1 MSRNSSEARPLV
13 PEASTA
19 AELPASVA
27 VIGAGTMGTGI
38 AIVFAAAG
46 CADLRLMSRHEA
58 TLRQAA
64 SRIAGAALSPDTGPG
79 PIRLT
84 TSLAEAAAGSELII
98 ESISED
104 LDAKVGVL
112 HSVEACVSDSAILA
126 SNTSS
131 VPIDDLAAGLARP
144 GRFAGYHC
152 FNPPEMIELVEVVSG
167 RDTAADTIDQLCQWA
182 VSAGR
187 APIHVRRAVPGF
199 IANRLQ
205 YALLREAF
213 ALVEDG
219 VCSYADVDEVVRMSI
234 GARWAAIGPFET
246 MDLAGLDVHAAV
258 ASRLYPELASS
269 TTVPPAVLE
278 MVSDGALGCKTGRGL
293 RGNYSAEDVARIEA
307 GRNRV
312 LLALC
317 ALRERE
323 RT

>member
-1 MSRNSSEARPLV
+1 VSRNSSEARLPV
-13 PEASTA
+13 PEATTA
-19 AELPASVA
+19 PELPASVA

-64 SRIAGAALSPDTGPG
+64 SRIAGAALLPDSRAGA
-79 PIRLT
+79 IRLT
-84 TSLAEAAAGSELII
+84 TSLAEAAGGSELII

-104 LDAKVGVL
+104 LDAKVGL
-112 HSVEACVSDSAILA
+112 LRSVEACVPDSAILA

-167 RDTAADTIDQLCQWA
+167 RDTAAETIGQLCRWA

-219 VCSYADVDEVVRMSI
+219 VCGYADVDEVVRMSI
-234 GARWAAIGPFET
+234 GARWAAIGPVET

-258 ASRLYPELASS
+258 ASRLYPELASNA
-269 TTVPPAVLE
+269 TVPPAVLK

-293 RGNYSAEDVARIEA
+293 RGNYSAGDVARIEA
-307 GRNRV
+307 RRDRV
-312 LLALC
+312 LLALR

>member
-1 MSRNSSEARPLV
+1 
-13 PEASTA
+13 
-19 AELPASVA
+19 
-27 VIGAGTMGTGI
+27 MGTGI

-64 SRIAGAALSPDTGPG
+64 SRIAGAALSADSRSAM
-79 PIRLT
+79 RLT

-104 LDAKVGVL
+104 LDAKAGL
-112 HSVEACVSDSAILA
+112 LRSVEACVPDSAILA

-167 RDTAADTIDQLCQWA
+167 RDTAAETIGQLCRWA

-187 APIHVRRAVPGF
+187 APIHVRHAVPGF

-219 VCSYADVDEVVRMSI
+219 VCGYADVDEVVRMSI

-307 GRNRV
+307 GRDRV
-312 LLALC
+312 LLALS

>member
-187 APIHVRRAVPGF
+187 APIHVRRAVRGF

>member
-84 TSLAEAAAGSELII
+84 TSLA
-98 ESISED
+98 ED

>member
-1 MSRNSSEARPLV
+1 M
-13 PEASTA
+13 
-19 AELPASVA
+19 A
-27 VIGAGTMGTGI
+27 VIGAGAMGTGI

-46 CADLRLMSRHEA
+46 CPDVRLMSRHKA
-58 TLRQAA
+58 TLQQAA
-64 SRIAGAALSPDTGPG
+64 NRIAGAALPPDSRHGAIG
-79 PIRLT
+79 LT
-84 TSLAEAAAGSELII
+84 TSLAEAAGGSELII

-104 LDAKVGVL
+104 LDAKVSL
-112 HSVEACVSDSAILA
+112 LRSVEACVSGSAILA

-131 VPIDDLAAGLARP
+131 VPIDDLGYRGWRGPAGSPRS
-144 GRFAGYHC
+144 YHC

-167 RDTAADTIDQLCQWA
+167 RDTAAGTIAQLCRWA

-205 YALLREAF
+205 YALLREAVRAGRGRRVRLRRRGRGGPDVYWRPLGRHRAVRDDGSGGPGCARCRGQP
-213 ALVEDG
+213 AL
-219 VCSYADVDEVVRMSI
+219 S
-234 GARWAAIGPFET
+234 GPRDQHDRAT
-246 MDLAGLDVHAAV
+246 RPG
-258 ASRLYPELASS
+258 
-269 TTVPPAVLE
+269 E

-307 GRNRV
+307 GRDRM
-312 LLALC
+312 LLAMR